1 MQFPSAKEIEGL
13 WLRVELQL
21 ATSFSRSRFST
32 STIKTQNEQMSMLHT
47 EINTYKC
54 KYVFCLSIQKKLE
67 NVWYGEGFLTIQT
80 TELRRRSC
88 KCKFLSDAAL

>member
-21 ATSFSRSRFST
+21 ATSFSRSRF
-32 STIKTQNEQMSMLHT
+32 
-47 EINTYKC
+47 
-54 KYVFCLSIQKKLE
+54 KYVNSQNSKRTDVDATYWDKYVQMQIRILSIHGKKLE

-80 TELRRRSC
+80 TELRRRSS
-88 KCKFLSDAAL
+88 KCKFLSDAGL